1 MIYLNASSASLHSDD
16 GKVIG
21 LLGIFED
28 ITERKKAEEALRTRE
43 KQLAE
48 SQRIAHIG
56 SWEHNLTTGQVFW
69 SDELFRLLGLD
80 PKTDPG
86 DFRMF
91 FDMMHPDD
99 QPALKKAID
108 ETVRTGKPFQH

>member
-1 MIYLNASSASLHSDD
+1 M
-16 GKVIG
+16 
-21 LLGIFED
+21 
-28 ITERKKAEEALRTRE
+28 RTRE

-80 PKTDPG
+80 PETDPG
-86 DFRMF
+86 TSRCSSTWCIPM
-91 FDMMHPDD
+91 
-99 QPALKKAID
+99 
-108 ETVRTGKPFQH
+108 TGRP